1 MADLRIS
8 ELPALSG
15 ANLAA
20 GDLLPIADIS
30 ASETKKITVVDLV
43 GNATTLIADATIPG
57 AKILF
62 SSGQIAGTAIAAGGI
77 GATQLADDAITPAKL
92 ADESTVDLV
101 TTLPGSGAFVGQLAL
116 DTDDNKVYC
125 WNGSSWL
132 SFKAAGSVNTIVGDT
147 AGIVNLAIATSG
159 DQVTITTSLDNT
171 AAAAQFLAGP
181 TASAG
186 AVAYRVIAPGDL
198 PTATTTTKGA
208 VSVNGQGLT
217 LSGDQVVINNA
228 VTPSGTN
235 HLVTYDAQGL
245 VTGGAAI
252 TSDDLPTATSGNI
265 GGVRPGTGLSMG
277 AGGALDHTNVVSPS
291 TGLKLS
297 YDGEGHVTG
306 TNPVLVTDL
315 PDLPASKI
323 TSGTLSVGLIGTNS
337 LTGTKLSDASTVKFG
352 GSGSTSGVVTFPTA
366 DFKGQYFWDELNGDL
381 YIWSGSAW
389 LPVTITSG
397 EIIYAGT
404 YDASVNQVGSVTSA
418 GSAVG
423 LVIGATL
430 PAAST
435 SNNRYYLVVSDSGNG
450 TGNAPNEPLA
460 PPDMILSN
468 GSTWDL
474 IDVSNAIAGQTAS
487 NISFTPYGG
496 ISAANVQLAL
506 QEVDNEKLNKAG
518 DTMTGEL
525 LIGPTGSFKFEGST
539 DDAYSTELT
548 VVDPTSDHVITLP
561 DVTGAVITTGDT
573 GTVTSTMIAD
583 GTIVNADIDA
593 SAGIAFSKLA
603 SLTSARIIIGNASN
617 VPTSVAVTGD
627 VTISNTGVTAIA
639 SGAIVNA
646 DINASAEIAVS
657 KLADGAARQL
667 LQTDAAGTGVEW
679 TSDVDIPG
687 TLDVTGAATFDST
700 VTIGGSAAL
709 VASAIGTTVQAYDAD
724 TAKLD
729 VIQTFTAVQTLTDPA
744 IIGTILEDVYT
755 ISDGAAFEVD
765 PSNGSVQ
772 LITLGASRTPKATN
786 FAAGEAVTLMVAD
799 GTAYALT
806 WTDTTWGT
814 SGVVWT
820 GGSAPTL
827 ATSGYTVIQFWKV
840 GSQVYGATVGDVA

>member
-573 GTVTSTMIAD
+573 GSVTSTMILD
-583 GTIVNADIDA
+583 GTILNADINA

>member
-573 GTVTSTMIAD
+573 GSVTSTMILD
-583 GTIVNADIDA
+583 GTILNADINA

-755 ISDGAAFEVD
+755 ISDGVAFEVD
-765 PSNGSVQ
+765 PGNGSVQ
-772 LITLGASRTPKATN
+772 LITLGANRTPRATN
-786 FAAGEAVTLMVAD
+786 FAAGEAVTLMVDD
-799 GTAYALT
+799 GAGRTLT
-806 WTDTTWGT
+806 WTNTTWGT
-814 SGVVWT
+814 SGVAWT